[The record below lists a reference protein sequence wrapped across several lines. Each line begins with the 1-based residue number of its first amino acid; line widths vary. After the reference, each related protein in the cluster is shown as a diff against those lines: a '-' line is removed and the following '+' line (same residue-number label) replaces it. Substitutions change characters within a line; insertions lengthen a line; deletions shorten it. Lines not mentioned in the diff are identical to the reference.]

1 MRRHALP
8 VVLAMLLVVA
18 GATAGVAAG
27 GNGGETSSAVAA
39 ATASDSAVDDVGTD
53 SIVLQADGFEVTPST
68 TFHIR
73 LQPNTNAEWTVSV
86 RYKLTDENETAAF
99 EAIAEDFESGMV
111 GPSADLYRNLAA
123 GAAERTG
130 RKMAIQGVERKA
142 SIDRTPDVEDESVVA
157 VGTLELRFVWTNF
170 LEQDGKKL
178 RLGDVF
184 RTENNGT
191 WLRTLEAN
199 QRLVIETPNRYQVSS
214 TPGVSVSLQENAVV
228 IEGPRTFGPN
238 QYVQVV
244 YSKTAV
250 SSQPPWLLLAGAVVL
265 AGFIVVIGL
274 FAYRRV
280 AGPGGP
286 TPGGEPGEAAG
297 GAGVAVEPGNGA
309 GEAGEASGGTAEGT
323 GAVAGNG
330 AAAGN
335 GAGAGAE
342 AGTGRGTEPDAG
354 PPAGGEA
361 GSAEGPAG
369 GQAGAE
375 PGAGGEAEEDLS
387 LLSDAER
394 VERLLERNGGR
405 MRQADIVEETDWS
418 DAKVSQLLSSMA
430 EEGRVEKL
438 RLGRENLISLPEYG
452 EDGEST
458 A

>member
-8 VVLAMLLVVA
+8 VVLALLLVVA
-18 GATAGVAAG
+18 GVTAGVAAADDTG
-27 GNGGETSSAVAA
+27 GTGSPVAEIA
-39 ATASDSAVDDVGTD
+39 GPSDAVDAVGTEGV
-53 SIVLQADGFEVTPST
+53 VLQADGFDVTPST
-68 TFHIR
+68 TFHVR
-73 LQPNTNAEWTVSV
+73 LQPNANAEWTVSV
-86 RYKLTDENETAAF
+86 EYRLSDGNETAAF
-99 EAIAEDFESGMV
+99 EAVAEDFESGMA

-123 GAAERTG
+123 GAADRTG
-130 RKMAIQGVERKA
+130 REMAIQGVEREA
-142 SIDRTPDVEDESVVA
+142 TIDETPDVEDESVVA

-170 LEQDGKKL
+170 LERDGEKL

-191 WLRTLEAN
+191 WLRTLGAN
-199 QRLVIETPNRYQVSS
+199 QRLVIETPDRYQVSS

-244 YSKTAV
+244 YSQTAV
-250 SSQPPWLLLAGAVVL
+250 GSQPPWLLLAGAVVL
-265 AGFIVVIGL
+265 AGLIVVVGL

-280 AGPGGP
+280 AGPNGW
-286 TPGGEPGEAAG
+286 TPGGEPGDGAG

-309 GEAGEASGGTAEGT
+309 GEAVEADGTAEG
-323 GAVAGNG
+323 GG

-335 GAGAGAE
+335 GAAASNGAGNGGGASNGGT
-342 AGTGRGTEPDAG
+342 AGSGAG

-361 GSAEGPAG
+361 ESAEGPAG
-369 GQAGAE
+369 GQAGSE
-375 PGAGGEAEEDLS
+375 PGEDDAEEDLS

-394 VERLLERNGGR
+394 VERLLDRNGGR

-430 EEGRVEKL
+430 DEGRVEKL

-452 EDGEST
+452 EDEEST
-458 A
+458 T